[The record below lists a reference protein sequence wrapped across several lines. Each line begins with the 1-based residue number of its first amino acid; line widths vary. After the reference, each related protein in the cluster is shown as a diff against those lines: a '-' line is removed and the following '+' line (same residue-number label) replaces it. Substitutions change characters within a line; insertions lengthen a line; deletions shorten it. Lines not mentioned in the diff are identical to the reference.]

1 MALSEHEQRLLDEME
16 QRLYQSEAD
25 VVQTPSGPRR
35 QLNLRSV
42 VLGILLGLVGVGVL
56 ILGVAMQQLWLGL
69 VGFAAMMGGTVLA
82 FTRGKDIDADLFAE
96 LDSEKRAG
104 SAKESLSDRL
114 EKRWDER
121 MGGER

>member
-25 VVQTPSGPRR
+25 VVQTPSGQRR
-35 QLNLRSV
+35 QLNLRSL

-56 ILGVAMQQLWLGL
+56 ILGVSTQQLWLGL
-69 VGFAAMMGGTVLA
+69 LGFVAMLGGTVLA
-82 FTRGKDIDADLFAE
+82 FAPGKQADDPFSV
-96 LDSEKRAG
+96 LDSNERAKP
-104 SAKESLSDRL
+104 AKESLSERL

-121 MGGER
+121 MEGER